1 MQVSGEQDINEVIRI
16 IKTELTHVL
25 EELSGYDPDEIDGQA
40 GGTGEIL
47 EGEEEDDADEE
58 DGEEG
63 AE

>member
-1 MQVSGEQDINEVIRI
+1 M
-16 IKTELTHVL
+16 L
-25 EELSGYDPDEIDGQA
+25 EELSDYDPDEIDGQA